1 MRPLLIPTYLF
12 QPERSGRLFAV
23 WILCAKAKLMRAHLQ
38 CPVLLHTSQSTLPLR
53 VFAIISGFMLKQ
65 TDWTGRDWS
74 GLKLFED
81 TKQQMFQIQT
91 LPYTTKEITQSGSFT
106 RDERHVI
113 SWMGRPIPAVG
124 AGSDLQLGTILSN
137 GASSVIRMSTHL
149 MIAFFW
155 SDENFKKV

>member
-1 MRPLLIPTYLF
+1 
-12 QPERSGRLFAV
+12 
-23 WILCAKAKLMRAHLQ
+23 
-38 CPVLLHTSQSTLPLR
+38 
-53 VFAIISGFMLKQ
+53 MLKQ